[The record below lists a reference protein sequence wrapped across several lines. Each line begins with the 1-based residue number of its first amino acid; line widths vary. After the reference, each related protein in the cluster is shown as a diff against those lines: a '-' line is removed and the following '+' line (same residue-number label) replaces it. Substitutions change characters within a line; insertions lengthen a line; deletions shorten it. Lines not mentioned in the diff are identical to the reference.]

1 MAANDY
7 QEENIQSDN
16 PGGAGAPRMSKLM
29 RGMDIF
35 GSLFALNIVFVIS
48 CIPIITIGA
57 AFTALY
63 AMMFKIQRKDDYTVV
78 REYFMEFRSNF
89 KRGTI
94 SWLIIVL
101 VCVAL
106 WGQYT
111 YVCNFEGGLVSFYS
125 IALVVEGVIFVLIL
139 PFVFPLLAY
148 FDNTVGNTFKNAFFL
163 AISNLGSW
171 IKMSVAWFATVAFSF
186 GYEIIILNT
195 WYLWLLL
202 MFALLA
208 YGTSLT
214 ARKVFDRVAT
224 MQEEKE
230 EIEKSKEKKKA
241 AEPAKRSI
249 KEKQALV
256 AAMKAEDNPAV
267 KASAAEAVEETED
280 VPVGKTAEE
289 TENNLVTETKKETG
303 DVSSDK

>member
-16 PGGAGAPRMSKLM
+16 PGGSAEPRESRLK

-35 GSLFALNIVFVIS
+35 GCLFALNVVFVIS
-48 CIPIITIGA
+48 CLPVITIGA

-63 AMMFKIQRKDDYTVV
+63 AMMYKIQRRDDYTVV
-78 REYFMEFRSNF
+78 REYFMAFRQNF
-89 KRGTI
+89 KKGTI

-101 VCVAL
+101 VCVIL

-111 YVCNFEGGLVSFYS
+111 YVCNFEGGLASFYS
-125 IALVVEGVIFVLIL
+125 VALVVEGVVFALIL

-148 FDNTVGNTFKNAFFL
+148 FDNTVANTFKNAFFL
-163 AISNLGSW
+163 AVSNLGSW
-171 IKMSVAWFATVAFSF
+171 IKMSVAWFATIAFSF
-186 GYEIIILNT
+186 GYEAIILNT

-214 ARKVFDRVAT
+214 ARKVFDRVAVT
-224 MQEEKE
+224 QKEKE
-230 EIEKSKEKKKA
+230 ENEAAKENETAKEGGTAKKDGTEKPK
-241 AEPAKRSI
+241 KRSI

-256 AAMKAEDNPAV
+256 AAL
-267 KASAAEAVEETED
+267 AADEPE
-280 VPVGKTAEE
+280 AEE
-289 TENNLVTETKKETG
+289 NAEENQA
-303 DVSSDK
+303 